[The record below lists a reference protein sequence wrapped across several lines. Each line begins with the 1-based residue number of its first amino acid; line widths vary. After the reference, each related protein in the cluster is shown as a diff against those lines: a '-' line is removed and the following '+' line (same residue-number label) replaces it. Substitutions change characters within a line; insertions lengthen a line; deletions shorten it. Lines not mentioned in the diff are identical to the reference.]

1 MGIGWAEGLLL
12 LLIAALFLKG
22 DEFTTAARTLGRWMG
37 QAQKMSR
44 SFMDELQREA
54 RDSGLDDSVSE
65 VRKALNR
72 KATGTKGRPLDRLL
86 TELEGPEEAK
96 PDPAAPEAQAGDSPG
111 NDPETPGAGQSG
123 LP

>member
-1 MGIGWAEGLLL
+1 MGIGWGEGLLL

-22 DEFTTAARTLGRWMG
+22 DEFATAARTLGRWMG

-72 KATGTKGRPLDRLL
+72 KATGTKGRPLGRLL

-96 PDPAAPEAQAGDSPG
+96 PDPGA
-111 NDPETPGAGQSG
+111 PGADAVD
-123 LP
+123 LPKKDAEAPGDE